1 MKHAGIAILLG
12 AALLAAGCGDRRAAA
27 PQAANH
33 TAVLGAAE
41 APLTD
46 AHGQAIP
53 PPNVPAGVH
62 AQVARSGDETA
73 LAVWVQDGHVV
84 AASYDR
90 AHGWS
95 APQPLEQI
103 YGEASDP
110 QLASN
115 GHGVAMALWRHTVGE
130 IQSLRASR
138 YDAASG
144 WSAPDVVPGA
154 VPRPRSAGA
163 RGVPQLQMD
172 AQGNVVARWTS
183 ALPTGADQVA
193 RYEGA
198 SGWKRAVT
206 ERVASAPAAS
216 AAASSVR

>member
-1 MKHAGIAILLG
+1 MKNAGIAVLLG
-12 AALLAAGCGDRRAAA
+12 TALLVAGCDRRA
-27 PQAANH
+27 PLPPPPNH

-46 AHGQAIP
+46 AQGQAIP
-53 PPNVPAGVH
+53 RPNVPAGVR
-62 AQVARSGDETA
+62 AQVVRSGDQTA
-73 LAVWVQDGHVV
+73 LAVWVQDGRVV

-115 GHGVAMALWRHTVGE
+115 GRGIAMALWRHTVGE

-144 WSAPDVVPGA
+144 WSTPDVVPGA
-154 VPRPRSAGA
+154 VPRPRNAGP
-163 RGVPQLQMD
+163 RGAPQLQMD
-172 AQGNVVARWTS
+172 AQGNVTARWTS
-183 ALPTGADQVA
+183 ALPTGDEQVA
-193 RYEGA
+193 RYDAGA
-198 SGWKRAVT
+198 GWKRAVS
-206 ERVASAPAAS
+206 ERPATPPV
-216 AAASSVR
+216 AASSSPR